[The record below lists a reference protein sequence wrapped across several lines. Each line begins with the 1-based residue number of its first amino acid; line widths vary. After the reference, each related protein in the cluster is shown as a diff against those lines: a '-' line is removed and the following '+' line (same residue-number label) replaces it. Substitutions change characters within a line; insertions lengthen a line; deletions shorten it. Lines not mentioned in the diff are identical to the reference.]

1 MPRIHGERIML
12 REYKEED
19 LPHIQAWVNNPDI
32 TDMLSNIF
40 MFPHT
45 KNKTEK
51 FLNSMLESESVETCG
66 FVIAYKDTEEYI
78 GQIDLVR
85 IDWKNRK
92 ALMGI
97 IVGRRENHN
106 QGYGAEAI
114 NLLLQYGFHRL
125 GLNKIELE
133 VRAYNKKAIRCYEKC
148 GFKTEGILREDFYIH
163 GKFTDTLRM
172 AILKKEWEKMQC
184 VDKA

>member
-1 MPRIHGERIML
+1 MPRIYGERIIL
-12 REYKEED
+12 REYREED
-19 LPHIQAWVNNPDI
+19 LQHIQAWVNNPDI

-51 FLNSMLESESVETCG
+51 FLNTMLESDTIETCG
-66 FVIAYKDTEEYI
+66 FVIAHKDTEEYI

-97 IVGRRENHN
+97 IVGSPQNHN
-106 QGYGAEAI
+106 QGYGTEAI
-114 NLLLQYGFHRL
+114 TLLLAYGFDRL

-133 VRAYNKKAIRCYEKC
+133 VRTYNKKGIRCYEKC
-148 GFKTEGILREDFYIH
+148 GFKTEGIFKEDFYIH
-163 GKFTDTLRM
+163 GKFTDTIRM
-172 AILKKEWEKMQC
+172 AILKKEWEKIRC
-184 VDKA
+184 GDKA